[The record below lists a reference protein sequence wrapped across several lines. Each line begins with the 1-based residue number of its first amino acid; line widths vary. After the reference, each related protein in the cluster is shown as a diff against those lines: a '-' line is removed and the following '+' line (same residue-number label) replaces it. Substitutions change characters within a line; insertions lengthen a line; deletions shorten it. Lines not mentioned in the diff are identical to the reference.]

1 MHCLRPPFI
10 TQIPPCTSLKL
21 KEVVFLLLLFSSE
34 PTELLIVPVNKSI
47 VDSGKTA
54 YFVCVGLSEIEHT
67 DILWR
72 YNGNVLTNDSTLIGL
87 HTTKVSHD
95 DRLYTSSILEL
106 CGIDL
111 DRTGTYSC
119 TAGYSRQGNSSSFT
133 LLIS

>member
-1 MHCLRPPFI
+1 M
-10 TQIPPCTSLKL
+10 
-21 KEVVFLLLLFSSE
+21 
-34 PTELLIVPVNKSI
+34 IVPVNKSI

-87 HTTKVSHD
+87 HTTKVAHD

-106 CGIDL
+106 CGLDL
-111 DRTGTYSC
+111 ARTGTYSC

>member
-1 MHCLRPPFI
+1 MI
-10 TQIPPCTSLKL
+10 
-21 KEVVFLLLLFSSE
+21 FLSYGAMIIILNFNSFTE
-34 PTELLIVPVNKSI
+34 PTELVIVPVNRSI

-54 YFVCVGLSEIEHT
+54 YFVCVGLSEVEHT

-72 YNGNVLTNDSTLIGL
+72 YNGKVLTNDTLIGL
-87 HTTKVSHD
+87 YTTKVSHD

-106 CGIDL
+106 CGLNL